1 MLKYVLN
8 IVIYLALALW
18 IGSLVFFGAG
28 VAALLFQPEMLPSR
42 TLAGAVNSAI
52 LGRLGKIEIVAGVLL
67 VGGTFYT
74 AFRYRHLLNWIV
86 LAISAAMLV
95 TAAYYTTTL
104 YPKMD
109 ALRVEIG
116 DFDHVPSEKF
126 ALREEFDRGHETYS
140 SLVKGVLGAGVL
152 VLVLHTIAFVRYT
165 EVHARRYRTLEGEWK
180 KLKEKLLGKEPEPD
194 AAASKPAVA
203 EGEGIRDDSKGGDS
217 KGDASKGDASKG
229 EEKKESDPKKEEGK
243 AVPAGSAEG
252 DADNASDAGRNAPPA
267 KKAVAT
273 EER

>member
-8 IVIYLALALW
+8 IVVYLSLALW

-28 VAALLFQPEMLPSR
+28 VASLLFQPDMLPSR

-67 VGGTFYT
+67 VGGTFYA
-74 AFRYRHLLNWIV
+74 AFRYRHVLNWVV
-86 LAISAAMLV
+86 LVISAAMLV

-104 YPKMD
+104 FPKMD

-116 DFDHVPSEKF
+116 DFDHVPTEKL
-126 ALREEFDRGHETYS
+126 ALREEFEQGHKTYS
-140 SLVKGVLGAGVL
+140 SLVKGVLAGGVL

-165 EVHARRYRTLEGEWK
+165 EVHARRYRTLESEWK
-180 KLKEKLLGKEPEPD
+180 KLKERFLGKEPEPD
-194 AAASKPAVA
+194 DVEPKLSSSEDESNA
-203 EGEGIRDDSKGGDS
+203 G
-217 KGDASKGDASKG
+217 
-229 EEKKESDPKKEEGK
+229 EKKRKAKEKGNEKDDVPVAAKEGREDDNPSESD
-243 AVPAGSAEG
+243 
-252 DADNASDAGRNAPPA
+252 RNTSSPA